1 MTNDRESVGGAVVV
15 DAQGGLL
22 LDPSNE
28 LRFKGPFDD
37 YVTVSLSIRNPTKSR
52 IAFKIKTTAPKRYCV
67 KPNSGVLDPEQ
78 SMKVNVLLQP
88 FNYDPNEKN
97 KHKFMVQYLYLN
109 DEEIQMSVND
119 ILTMWKDVNSS
130 RLLDLKL
137 KCIFDY
143 DSSDL
148 TKTTNNTN
156 QAINDT
162 NTSTMSS
169 YQSMNETK
177 QPMIPKSEPVASVSR
192 QAIRETIPEPEKVT
206 SSQQQI
212 KKELSTTT
220 TTTNATQF
228 VSSPSTTTTTS
239 SSSSSTLA
247 NNRPAANENLSNELK
262 LVKTE
267 NESLKLEVAN
277 LKEAEARLRKLALSS
292 ASSTKQTQSNSLVDL
307 LQNKLVLVIAVL
319 IAIIFYL
326 LFSR

>member
-119 ILTMWKDVNSS
+119 ILTM
-130 RLLDLKL
+130 
-137 KCIFDY
+137 
-143 DSSDL
+143 
-148 TKTTNNTN
+148 
-156 QAINDT
+156 
-162 NTSTMSS
+162 
-169 YQSMNETK
+169 
-177 QPMIPKSEPVASVSR
+177 
-192 QAIRETIPEPEKVT
+192 VT
-206 SSQQQI
+206 Y
-212 KKELSTTT
+212 
-220 TTTNATQF
+220 F
-228 VSSPSTTTTTS
+228 
-239 SSSSSTLA
+239 
-247 NNRPAANENLSNELK
+247 
-262 LVKTE
+262 
-267 NESLKLEVAN
+267 
-277 LKEAEARLRKLALSS
+277 
-292 ASSTKQTQSNSLVDL
+292 
-307 LQNKLVLVIAVL
+307 
-319 IAIIFYL
+319 
-326 LFSR
+326 

>member
-37 YVTVSLSIRNPTKSR
+37 YVTVSLSIRNPTTSR

-109 DEEIQMSVND
+109 DEEIKMSVND
-119 ILTMWKDVNSS
+119 ILTMWKDVNPS

-143 DSSDL
+143 NESDL
-148 TKTTNNTN
+148 TKHTSNTN
-156 QAINDT
+156 QTSNDT

-177 QPMIPKSEPVASVSR
+177 QPTIPKSEPAPTQPPVSR
-192 QAIRETIPEPEKVT
+192 PVTREIPQQQEPINEKVT
-206 SSQQQI
+206 E
-212 KKELSTTT
+212 KEVKTQVSNSPVRQTETT
-220 TTTNATQF
+220 
-228 VSSPSTTTTTS
+228 
-239 SSSSSTLA
+239 
-247 NNRPAANENLSNELK
+247 ENLSNELK
-262 LVKTE
+262 LVKKE

-277 LKEAEARLRKLALSS
+277 LKEADARLRKLALSS
-292 ASSTKQTQSNSLVDL
+292 ASSTNQTQSNSLADV

-319 IAIIFYL
+319 VAIIFYL
-326 LFSR
+326 LLFK